1 MFDPEDGQTIVDP
14 KDAAESAGLRY
25 VLDVGPGIRRKK
37 SCKGFTYVRLDGT
50 KLSDAPVVRRIPP
63 AWTDVWICPVA
74 DGHIQATGRDAK
86 GRKQYRYH
94 PQFREVREST
104 KYEHIVAFANAL
116 PAIRA
121 KVREHIARRG
131 LPREKVLATVV
142 HLLNILGHKG
152 DGRSDSA
159 RTKVRQFKADPKGKP
174 SPIPLENCPWCETR
188 FEPASFTLLPDDDKP
203 RKLRIVCANFECEFA
218 RRPLPIV
225 AVDEPIYP
233 RLPAFLIAIV
243 DKFAS
248 LPWVNALNTV
258 WKVEARKKVGIWQF
272 VRTYLVSLAGVL
284 ALGFLLLASLLLR
297 TALSASG
304 KYLSPHL
311 PEATLH
317 IVGSIMFKWLP
328 DTSVRWRDVWLGAA
342 ITAALFEI
350 GKLLISAYGKQ
361 ALESTRGAAASLVVL
376 LIWIYHSSQIVVMG
390 AEFRMCVRAVVV
402 PASPAGKN
410 GATGNYEGDRDTV
423 MMMILSPGVP
433 ATLRCC
439 WPL

>member
-1 MFDPEDGQTIVDP
+1 
-14 KDAAESAGLRY
+14 L
-25 VLDVGPGIRRKK
+25 
-37 SCKGFTYVRLDGT
+37 
-50 KLSDAPVVRRIPP
+50 PV
-63 AWTDVWICPVA
+63 
-74 DGHIQATGRDAK
+74 
-86 GRKQYRYH
+86 
-94 PQFREVREST
+94 
-104 KYEHIVAFANAL
+104 
-116 PAIRA
+116 
-121 KVREHIARRG
+121 
-131 LPREKVLATVV
+131 
-142 HLLNILGHKG
+142 
-152 DGRSDSA
+152 
-159 RTKVRQFKADPKGKP
+159 
-174 SPIPLENCPWCETR
+174 ETR

-203 RKLRIVCANFECEFA
+203 RELRIVCANFECEFA

-225 AVDEPIYP
+225 AVDEPIYR

-284 ALGFLLLASLLLR
+284 ALGFLLLASLLLS

-317 IVGSIMFKWLP
+317 IVGSIISFGVITLLFAMMFKWLP

-350 GKLLISAYGKQ
+350 GKLLISVYIGKQ
-361 ALESTRGAAASLVVL
+361 ALESTHGAAASLVVL
-376 LIWIYHSSQIVVMG
+376 LIWIYYSSQIVLMG
-390 AEFRMCVRAVVV
+390 AEFRMCVRAFVV

-410 GATGNYEGDRDTV
+410 GATGNYEGDRYTV
-423 MMMILSPGVP
+423 MMMILSPGLP
-433 ATLRCC
+433 ATCVAAGHSKCGATFKLCGDVHVEQQQTLKIPREAGFHPDCGAKRPDEDYRLQSSSVYRPEACGNAAALRSST
-439 WPL
+439 